1 MDNQGVKCEDSTQ
14 VGVETK
20 HEVDNIAVSQPYT
33 IFTPTQQSLL
43 LYACSI
49 SAIFSTIS
57 SFIYFPA
64 ITAIAHDL
72 RVSIQSVNF
81 TITSYQIISGIA
93 PSIFGSMADELG
105 RRPIIIF
112 TSLLYVGSN
121 IGLALTRQYA
131 VLLVLRCLQSAG
143 ASSSIAIAYGIIADI
158 SMPEN
163 RGSFVG
169 VLLGFTNAAPSLGP
183 VIGGVLSQSLSWRW
197 IFWLLAITS
206 GSHLLLLAIFLPE
219 TARSVVEN
227 GSMVPH
233 RAVNRSIYS
242 LLFHRHL
249 HSSPNA
255 KTQHGISLLSPIN
268 SLTTLLDRANFIVI
282 LVGGITYTIY
292 GCLAASLSAQVIH
305 IYSLNY
311 LIAGLT
317 YLPAGIGGMFAAYFT
332 GKLLDYEYRITA
344 ERQGIPS
351 NPRSTSL
358 ANFPIERAR
367 LRSVFPIIIVNSIAT
382 TAYGWTLHREAHIA
396 VLLVVQFFSGAAQVF
411 VFVTCGTLLTDLNPG
426 RSSTVQASYSLVRCA
441 LSAAGVAALDA
452 MIRGIGIGWCFT
464 IFGALGATCVP
475 LLYLVKTR
483 GRSWQMKSGTEGH

>member
-1 MDNQGVKCEDSTQ
+1 
-14 VGVETK
+14 
-20 HEVDNIAVSQPYT
+20 
-33 IFTPTQQSLL
+33 
-43 LYACSI
+43 
-49 SAIFSTIS
+49 
-57 SFIYFPA
+57 
-64 ITAIAHDL
+64 
-72 RVSIQSVNF
+72 
-81 TITSYQIISGIA
+81 
-93 PSIFGSMADELG
+93 
-105 RRPIIIF
+105 
-112 TSLLYVGSN
+112 
-121 IGLALTRQYA
+121 
-131 VLLVLRCLQSAG
+131 
-143 ASSSIAIAYGIIADI
+143 
-158 SMPEN
+158 
-163 RGSFVG
+163 
-169 VLLGFTNAAPSLGP
+169 
-183 VIGGVLSQSLSWRW
+183 
-197 IFWLLAITS
+197 
-206 GSHLLLLAIFLPE
+206 
-219 TARSVVEN
+219 
-227 GSMVPH
+227 
-233 RAVNRSIYS
+233 
-242 LLFHRHL
+242 
-249 HSSPNA
+249 
-255 KTQHGISLLSPIN
+255 
-268 SLTTLLDRANFIVI
+268 
-282 LVGGITYTIY
+282 
-292 GCLAASLSAQVIH
+292 LAASLSAQVIH